1 MHSTLISS
9 ATLAQHLDDP
19 DWVILDCQHDLM
31 QPALGRAEYVRGHI
45 PGAQFVSIDHDLAGA
60 KSGGNGR
67 HPLPSPVALEALFCH
82 LGIGA
87 ASQVVVYDG
96 TQGNYAGRAWWSL
109 RWLGHDAVAVLDGGL
124 TTWMAAGC
132 ATTTTVPPPHPTR
145 FVSRVRTDVQ
155 RDAAYIAA
163 NLDANL
169 AGASMKI
176 IDARVGERY
185 TGAQEAVDPV
195 AGHIPGALNRFWKD
209 NLAADGRFKSAAEL
223 RAEFDKL
230 LGGTAAVRV
239 IHQCGSGVS
248 ACHNLIAMEIA
259 GLPGARLYP
268 GSWSEWCANPA
279 RPVATGPTP

>member
-1 MHSTLISS
+1 MHGILISS

-19 DWVILDCQHDLM
+19 NWIILDCQHDLM

-45 PGAQFVSIDHDLAGA
+45 PGAQFVSIDHDLAAA
-60 KSGGNGR
+60 KNGVNGR
-67 HPLPSPVALEALFCH
+67 HPLPSPVALEALFGH

-87 ASQVVVYDG
+87 TSQVVVYDG

-124 TTWMAAGC
+124 TTWIAEGR
-132 ATTTTVPPPHPTR
+132 ATTATVPPPHPAR
-145 FVSRVRTDVQ
+145 FVSRLRMDVQ
-155 RDAAYIAA
+155 RDAEYIVA
-163 NLDANL
+163 NLD
-169 AGASMKI
+169 GASMKI
-176 IDARVGERY
+176 IDARVRERF
-185 TGAQEAVDPV
+185 TGAQETVDPV

-230 LGGTAAVRV
+230 LGGTPAAQVV
-239 IHQCGSGVS
+239 HQCGSGVS

-259 GLPGARLYP
+259 GLPGTRLYP
-268 GSWSEWCANPA
+268 GSWSEWCADPA
-279 RPVATGPTP
+279 RPVSTGPTS